1 MLKKFLSTIEKYEM
15 IQKGDGVVVGVS
27 GGPDSVCL
35 LHLLWRIRD
44 TYQLKIYGV
53 HLNHQL
59 REKDAEEDARYVHQ
73 LCEQLDIPVFIFSE
87 DIACY
92 SEEKG
97 ISFEEAG
104 RERRYARFYQ
114 VMEEQGAHKIAVA
127 QNMDDQAETV
137 LMRFMRGAGI
147 EGLTAIPYVREQQV
161 IRPLLDICRQ
171 EIEEYCQMSGLTPR
185 LDHTNFETIY
195 TRNRIRLELIPYI
208 QKHFNPK
215 IKDTLWRTANL
226 LREDSEF
233 IDLEVQRT
241 YEEIVQ
247 LDRGAAVIHLDKIIK
262 LHPSIGKRVVR
273 RAIREASGS
282 LMDFEQIHIESILS
296 LAKVR
301 RVGTRIDLPKE
312 MMAEISYDV
321 LIIKKRITINEVPFF
336 YCLPIGEDVYLKESG
351 GTIQSRIIEWNPTM
365 QIQTH
370 SCKKYFDLDKVQG
383 GMNVRNRRQGDIF
396 WPHGMKGRK
405 KLKDYFIDEKISR
418 ENRDQIP
425 LVCDQDEI
433 MWVVGYRTSERYKL
447 DEHTKRV
454 LILEYERDDIKNR

>member
-1 MLKKFLSTIEKYEM
+1 MLKRFLSTIEKYGM
-15 IQKGDGVVVGVS
+15 IQKGDGIVVGVS

-35 LHLLWRIRD
+35 LHLLWKIRNA
-44 TYQLKIYGV
+44 YQLKIYAV

-59 REKDAEEDARYVHQ
+59 REKEAEEDALYVRQ
-73 LCEQLDIPVFIFSE
+73 LCAQLDIPAFIYSE

-92 SEEKG
+92 SQKKG

-104 RERRYARFYQ
+104 RERRYALFDQ
-114 VMEEQGAHKIAVA
+114 VMQEQGAHKIAVA

-147 EGLTAIPYVREQQV
+147 EGLAAIPYVREHRV
-161 IRPLLDICRQ
+161 IRPLLDIPRH
-171 EIEEYCQMSGLTPR
+171 EIEAYCRISELTPR
-185 LDHTNFETIY
+185 LDYTNLQTIY

-208 QKHFNPK
+208 QEHFNPK

-233 IDLEVQRT
+233 IDSEVQCN

-247 LDRGAAVIHLDKIIK
+247 LRQGAAAIFLEAITK
-262 LHPSIGKRVVR
+262 LHPSIGKRIIR

-282 LMDFEQIHIESILS
+282 LMDFEQIHIESILN
-296 LAKVR
+296 LANVG
-301 RVGTRIDLPKE
+301 RVGARIDLPKE

-321 LIIKKRITINEVPFF
+321 LIIKKRITISEMSFF
-336 YCLPIGEDVYLKESG
+336 YTLPIGEDIYLKELV
-351 GTIQSRIIEWNPTM
+351 GTIRSKIIEWDPSKE
-365 QIQTH
+365 IQTH

-383 GMNVRNRRQGDIF
+383 GINVRNRRQGDIF
-396 WPHGMKGRK
+396 WPYGMKGRK

-418 ENRDQIP
+418 ENRDRIP
-425 LVCDQDEI
+425 LICDEDEI
-433 MWVVGYRTSERYKL
+433 MWVVGYRTSEKYKI

-454 LILEYERDDIKNR
+454 LILEYERNDIKDR